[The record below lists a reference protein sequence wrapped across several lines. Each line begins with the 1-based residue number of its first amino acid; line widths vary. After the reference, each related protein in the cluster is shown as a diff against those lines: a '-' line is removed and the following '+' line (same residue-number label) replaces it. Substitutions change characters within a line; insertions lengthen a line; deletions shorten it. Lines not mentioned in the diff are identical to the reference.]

1 MTRRLFALSVLS
13 LALVTHGSVR
23 AEDATPDPNAKPDD
37 GASIDVVPRFSIRPE
52 IQGLGDSMKKFD
64 SLVGSL
70 NRANKDLGDEFAK
83 YLKDPNN
90 QVVASSLERKMA
102 SYAAQVQ
109 GEFSGVISEQD
120 ALTSHFRM
128 LRRKLQGLSG
138 EIGSKASGFQEHYKA
153 YADEARTQE
162 KALVDLAI
170 RIKENPPA
178 DPDELKKLKREF
190 QNKQRSYVFKER
202 YAKGYAT
209 RLQSYQA
216 LRKNLDRLSD
226 LFDALHQRF
235 GDLMENLANE
245 KQYLRDAMG
254 LQADTL
260 RIKQLIRDGMFGGEN
275 TLKNV
280 TDKLANLY
288 VKVDAFTRIHDRV
301 NGDLNKF
308 VESQTGLAE
317 LGNKIDLIG
326 QGGFGAQENQDLEK
340 SIEEFYKRRDAPL
353 ASADDDVLKSAKDAP
368 K

>member
-1 MTRRLFALSVLS
+1 MTRQLFALSVLS
-13 LALVTHGSVR
+13 LALAAPAR
-23 AEDATPDPNAKPDD
+23 AEDPTQDPNSRPDE
-37 GASIDVVPRFSIRPE
+37 GAHVEPVPGFSIKTE

-120 ALTSHFRM
+120 TLSSHFRM
-128 LRRKLQGLSG
+128 LRQKLQGLSG
-138 EIGSKASGFQEHYKA
+138 QIGGKASGFQEHYKA

-162 KALVDLAI
+162 KALIELAVK
-170 RIKENPPA
+170 IKENPPT

-190 QNKQRSYVFKER
+190 LNKQRSYQFKER
-202 YAKGYAT
+202 YAKGYAA
-209 RLQSYQA
+209 RLQNYQM

-226 LFDALHQRF
+226 LFDTLHQRF

-260 RIKQLIRDGMFGGEN
+260 KIKQMIRDGMFGGEN

-280 TDKLANLY
+280 TEKLASLY
-288 VKVDAFTRIHDRV
+288 VKVDAFTQINDRV
-301 NGDLNKF
+301 NNDLNRF

-317 LGNKIDLIG
+317 LGGKIDLIG
-326 QGGFGAQENQDLEK
+326 QSKIGAQENQDLEK
-340 SIEEFYKRRDAPL
+340 SINEFYERRDAPL
-353 ASADDDVLKSAKDAP
+353 ASADEDILKSTRAEPP